1 MHIQTKNCY
10 NGQNWQMYKLGIMY
24 WEQKEK
30 GLKYLTHFFFL
41 VETVTFLIQIV
52 IGKKKRYISA
62 EQVVTLADFS
72 GKIRLYQV
80 GSELVNKPF
89 QVLIYVLC

>member
-30 GLKYLTHFFFL
+30 GLKYLTHFFFSSRN
-41 VETVTFLIQIV
+41 
-52 IGKKKRYISA
+52 GYISYSNSNRK
-62 EQVVTLADFS
+62 EKKIYICRVGCNFS
-72 GKIRLYQV
+72 
-80 GSELVNKPF
+80 
-89 QVLIYVLC
+89 